1 MRLFILTVAAALF
14 AVVMLA
20 ACNSSELVH
29 GRTVQAPSP
38 ATQAAEDVPR
48 ITAADVK
55 TELENKTAVLID
67 VRAES
72 SYKSGHVKGAKLIPY
87 NEIGQRSDELPKDKK
102 IITYCT

>member
-14 AVVMLA
+14 AVVVLA
-20 ACNSSELVH
+20 ACNSNELVH
-29 GRTVQAPSP
+29 GRTVQAPP
-38 ATQAAEDVPR
+38 ATQADEVPR

-67 VRAES
+67 VRGENA
-72 SYKSGHVKGAKLIPY
+72 YKAGHIKGAKMILY
-87 NEIGQRSDELPKDKK
+87 TEIGNHIDELPKDKK